1 MKLPR
6 LIRDARKHWLA
17 VCALLAVVLPA
28 GVLLGPADKAP
39 SAGPKITYD
48 DHVRPILREHCFTC
62 HNQNASKGGLAMD
75 SYARLMA
82 GGGSGEVVLPGD
94 LDGSRLFALVS
105 HNETPYMPPMQDKLP
120 DAKLSII
127 SQWIEGGALENSGSK
142 AAVKKKPAF
151 DLAPGAAAGKPAG
164 PPPMPEAVWR
174 QPPVYT
180 ARAGAV
186 AALAASPWAP
196 LIAVA
201 GQRQVVLYHSD
212 TLQELGVLPFPEGVP
227 YCLRFSRNGA
237 MLLVG
242 GGRGGAAG
250 CAALYDVKTG
260 RRVAKFGDELDAVL
274 ACDISGDL
282 SLVALGG
289 PQKIVRL
296 FSTQTGEQVAEIK
309 KHTDWIYALE
319 FSPDGVL
326 LATADRSAG
335 LFVWEAA
342 TAREYLNLQGH
353 KAAITRVS
361 WRDDSNVLA
370 SASEDGNIKLYEMQD
385 GHEIKNIG
393 AHGGGAR
400 SACRSRTTGDWSPRA
415 ATWRRKH
422 GTPRAIH

>member
-6 LIRDARKHWLA
+6 PSNDFRQWLVACVMLA
-17 VCALLAVVLPA
+17 VASASSPLFA
-28 GVLLGPADKAP
+28 ADKP
-39 SAGPKITYD
+39 SSAGPKITYD

-82 GGGSGEVVLPGD
+82 GGGSGEVALAGD
-94 LDGSRLFALVS
+94 VDGSRLFALIS
-105 HNETPYMPPMQDKLP
+105 HSETPYMPPMQDKLP
-120 DAKLSII
+120 DAKLSVIK
-127 SQWIEGGALENSGSK
+127 QWLEGGALENSGSK

-151 DLAPGAAAGKPAG
+151 ALTPGAAAGKPAG
-164 PPPMPEAVWR
+164 PPPMPEGLWR
-174 QPPVYT
+174 EPPVYA

-237 MLLVG
+237 LLLVG
-242 GGRGGAAG
+242 GGRGGSAG

-260 RRVAKFGDELDAVL
+260 RRVGKFGDELDAVL

-296 FSTQTGEQVAEIK
+296 FSTQTGEQTAEIK
-309 KHTDWIYALE
+309 KHTDWINALE

-326 LATADRSAG
+326 LATADRMRRA
-335 LFVWEAA
+335 V
-342 TAREYLNLQGH
+342 
-353 KAAITRVS
+353 RVGS
-361 WRDDSNVLA
+361 RD
-370 SASEDGNIKLYEMQD
+370 
-385 GHEIKNIG
+385 
-393 AHGGGAR
+393 GAR
-400 SACRSRTTGDWSPRA
+400 VFESARP
-415 ATWRRKH
+415 
-422 GTPRAIH
+422 